1 MDIAAHMGWVSG
13 AYQKSDG
20 SIVFL
25 YFFASLNREDPA
37 MNENHN
43 LILKQSKKVCD
54 ESQSLRDNAKIITA
68 ESAEAVEQARQAIIN
83 PRLRRRRRTVII
95 K

>member
-1 MDIAAHMGWVSG
+1 
-13 AYQKSDG
+13 
-20 SIVFL
+20 
-25 YFFASLNREDPA
+25 
-37 MNENHN
+37 MNEDHKS
-43 LILKQSKKVCD
+43 ILKQSKKVCD
-54 ESQSLRDNAKIITA
+54 ESQSLRDNAKIFTA

>member
-1 MDIAAHMGWVSG
+1 
-13 AYQKSDG
+13 
-20 SIVFL
+20 
-25 YFFASLNREDPA
+25 
-37 MNENHN
+37 MNEDHKS
-43 LILKQSKKVCD
+43 ILKQSEKVCD
-54 ESQSLRDNAKIITA
+54 KSQSLSDNAKIITA